1 TIIVTNRSG
10 DAIFLQLPSGGIV
23 NNSFELAP
31 LAVISSGSAG
41 PVYSPAS
48 VSIFRMDRNLYEALI
63 CNNGSSNVTRHL
75 VDLSA
80 GCSVKS
86 NEILLAK
93 WLAVPDG
100 VSISRDRHWLAI
112 SNHKMRG
119 VFLYEYT
126 SLNTSS
132 EPDGILR
139 YVFSPHGVRFT
150 SDGEFI

>member
-1 TIIVTNRSG
+1 LHIEIDKLAVGTKITLTGAYELYSKQLNEPHGLDFLDEETIIVTNRSG

-112 SNHKMRG
+112 SNH
-119 VFLYEYT
+119 
-126 SLNTSS
+126 
-132 EPDGILR
+132 
-139 YVFSPHGVRFT
+139 
-150 SDGEFI
+150 